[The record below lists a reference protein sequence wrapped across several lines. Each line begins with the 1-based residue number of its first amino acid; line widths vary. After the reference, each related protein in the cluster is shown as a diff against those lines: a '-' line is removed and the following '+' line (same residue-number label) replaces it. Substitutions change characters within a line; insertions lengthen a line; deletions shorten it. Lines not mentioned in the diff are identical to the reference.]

1 VATVR
6 WLDSEDTARLEE
18 MKKKAAQ
25 NLALD
30 ASGALTYLAPNLAN
44 LRLAQER
51 WPEVVFHTTREL

>member
-1 VATVR
+1 ATVR
-6 WLDSEDTARLEE
+6 WLDCEDAQRLGEL
-18 MKKKAAQ
+18 KKKAAQ

-51 WPEVVFHTTREL
+51 WPETAFHTTREL

>member
-1 VATVR
+1 
-6 WLDSEDTARLEE
+6 
-18 MKKKAAQ
+18 MKKKATQ

-51 WPEVVFHTTREL
+51 WPEVMFHATREL